1 MKSRNYTLLF
11 VYFLFLTT
19 ALGQKEYAFDY
30 AMQIEYRKTAD
41 SIPKYYYTYTNSKD
55 NSYLLTVS
63 DSQTDSNKI
72 TFYLKDMNG
81 LTAGS
86 SMDKADFYEVE
97 AIGVKCPLVRKFK
110 NTYKS
115 MQLRD
120 YKFIAFPDTLI
131 DAVAYKHYAVKC
143 INAKKAE
150 KENIGAQHYLVNK
163 DAPFHLP
170 VLLPQTAVY
179 EVCKNAG
186 NIPNGLYTMAYYIT
200 HEGKITDISKIYE
213 VVPHQKLIY
222 IDEQCDYTQ
231 KYKN

>member
-86 SMDKADFYEVE
+86 SMDKADFYKVE

-120 YKFIAFPDTLI
+120 YKFIAFSDTLI
-131 DAVAYKHYAVKC
+131 DAVA
-143 INAKKAE
+143 
-150 KENIGAQHYLVNK
+150 
-163 DAPFHLP
+163 
-170 VLLPQTAVY
+170 
-179 EVCKNAG
+179 
-186 NIPNGLYTMAYYIT
+186 
-200 HEGKITDISKIYE
+200 
-213 VVPHQKLIY
+213 
-222 IDEQCDYTQ
+222 
-231 KYKN
+231 